1 MKTFGKASLT
11 GALALGGFTVMN
23 IKTPEAHADGA
34 SEFCRYICVPSETV
48 NSVTVQLHATEYRFG
63 QNVIAKVTNNRSEDI
78 HYNVSIKKKYG
89 DSWGEYET
97 FFNWKNQWVP
107 AGGNDE
113 IITFSGYDE
122 NIWDTGTFR
131 YKVEIVSADG
141 SLDTIYTAAMT
152 VTGR

>member
-1 MKTFGKASLT
+1 MCG
-11 GALALGGFTVMN
+11 
-23 IKTPEAHADGA
+23 
-34 SEFCRYICVPSETV
+34 PSETV
-48 NSVTVQLHATEYRFG
+48 NGVTVQLNATEYRFG
-63 QNVIAKVTNNRSEDI
+63 QNVIAKVTNDRAEDI
-78 HYNVSIKKKYG
+78 HYNVSIEKKYG
-89 DSWGEYET
+89 DNWGEYET

-107 AGGNDE
+107 AGRNDK